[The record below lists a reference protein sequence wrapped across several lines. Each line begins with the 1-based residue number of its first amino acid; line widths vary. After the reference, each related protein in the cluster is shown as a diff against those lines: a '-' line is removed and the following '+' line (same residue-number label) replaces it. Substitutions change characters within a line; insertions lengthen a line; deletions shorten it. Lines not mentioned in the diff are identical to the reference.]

1 MEKRIRKK
9 IRLDNYDYSSVGAYY
24 LTLCVSNHRNIFWD
38 YNEGMTQCDEA
49 LLPLSEYGKIVNEAI
64 DQISVHYPD
73 VYVDRYVIMP
83 NHLHLI
89 LIIGASEGINC
100 KNRDISLIIN
110 QFKGYIS
117 KRLGKSIWQ
126 KSYFDHIIRGEHD
139 YKEIC
144 NYIANNPSKWEEVHY
159 T

>member
-1 MEKRIRKK
+1 MEKKIRKK

-38 YNEGMTQCDEA
+38 YNNDMTLCDDI

-64 DQISVHYPD
+64 KQITVHYHD

-89 LIIGASEGINC
+89 LIIGASENINC

-110 QFKGYIS
+110 QLKGYVS
-117 KRLGKSIWQ
+117 KKLGKSIWQ
-126 KSYFDHIIRGEHD
+126 KSYFDHIIRCEHD